1 MTDSPASKFRKIN
14 YEQYYTPLDTAQELY
29 ETTLLIVGDNFD
41 NFVEPS
47 AGKGAFLDLMP
58 PDKRIGI
65 DIDPLRKEIVEQDFF
80 NFVWPEGRTITIG
93 NPPFG
98 RRGKLAMKF
107 LNISAENSEVVAF
120 ILPAIFSKFTFYNRV
135 HPYMQLQHEIPVTEF
150 DSPDGIGEG
159 PKVNCVFQIWKK
171 STRRRKKVVRPNS
184 CDDFDM
190 IHRHYSRTS
199 PEERERLKSYDF
211 AISQI
216 EGKIRNC
223 EDVTGGS
230 VYFIKDNTPDKSV
243 RSVMERVDFSNL
255 SKHHVGATSLTKAD
269 IVSGYLVEFSKGS
282 ESMTSN

>member
-1 MTDSPASKFRKIN
+1 MTGSPTSKFRTVES
-14 YEQYYTPLDTAQELY
+14 EQYYTPLDTAQELY

-41 NFVEPS
+41 NFLEPS
-47 AGKGAFLDLMP
+47 ACKGAFLTCMP

-65 DIDPLRKEIVEQDFF
+65 DIDPLGKEIVEQDFF

-230 VYFIKDNTPDKSV
+230 VYFIKDNTSDKSV

-282 ESMTSN
+282 ESIS

>member
-1 MTDSPASKFRKIN
+1 MTDSPTSKFRKVES
-14 YEQYYTPLDTAQELY
+14 EQYYTPLSTAQELY
-29 ETTLLIVGDNFD
+29 DRTVLIVGEDFD

-47 AGKGAFLDLMP
+47 AGKGAFLACMP

-65 DIDPLRKEIVEQDFF
+65 DIDPLEEEVVEQDFF

-135 HPYMQLQHEIPVTEF
+135 HPYMQLMYEVPVKVE
-150 DSPDGIGEG
+150 
-159 PKVNCVFQIWKK
+159 VNCVFQIWKK
-171 STRRRKKVVRPNS
+171 STRKRKKVVRPDS
-184 CDDFDM
+184 CDDFEM

-199 PEERERLKSYDF
+199 PDERERLKSYDF
-211 AISQI
+211 AIAQI

-230 VYFIKDNTPDKSV
+230 VYFIKDNTTTKSV
-243 RSVMERVDFSNL
+243 RSVMERVDFSDL

-269 IVSGYLVEFSKGS
+269 IVEGYLVEFSKGS
-282 ESMTSN
+282 ESIG

>member
-1 MTDSPASKFRKIN
+1 MTDSRASKFRTIEA
-14 YEQYYTPLDTAQELY
+14 EQYYTPLWVASELY
-29 ETTLLIVGDNFD
+29 DRTVLIVGEDFD
-41 NFVEPS
+41 NFIEPS
-47 AGKGAFLDLMP
+47 AGKGAFLACMP

-65 DIDPLRKEIVEQDFF
+65 DIDPLGKEIVEQDFF

-135 HPYMQLQHEIPVTEF
+135 HPYMQLLYETPVKVE
-150 DSPDGIGEG
+150 
-159 PKVNCVFQIWKK
+159 VNCVFQIWKK
-171 STRRRKKVVRPNS
+171 STERRKKVVRPNS

-211 AISQI
+211 AIAQI

-223 EDVTGGS
+223 EDVTAGS
-230 VYFIKDNTPDKSV
+230 VYFIKDNTPDKTV
-243 RSVMERVDFSNL
+243 RSVMERVDFSDL

-269 IVSGYLVEFSKGS
+269 IVTGYLVEFSKGS
-282 ESMTSN
+282 ESIG

>member
-1 MTDSPASKFRKIN
+1 MTDSPTSKFRKVN
-14 YEQYYTPLDTAQELY
+14 YEQYYTPWDTAHDLY
-29 ETTLLIVGDNFD
+29 DTTLLIVGDAFD

-47 AGKGAFLDLMP
+47 AGKGAFLACMP

-65 DIDPLRKEIVEQDFF
+65 DIDPLGKEIVEQDFF

-107 LNISAENSEVVAF
+107 LNISAENSDVVAF
-120 ILPAIFSKFTFYNRV
+120 VLPAIFSKFTFYNRV
-135 HPYMQLQHEIPVTEF
+135 HPYMQLLHEIPVTVE
-150 DSPDGIGEG
+150 
-159 PKVNCVFQIWKK
+159 VNCVFQIWKK
-171 STRRRKKVVRPNS
+171 STKKRKKIVRPSS

-211 AISQI
+211 AIAQI

-230 VYFIKDNTPDKSV
+230 VYFIKDNTTTKSV

-255 SKHHVGATSLTKAD
+255 SKHHVGATSMTKAD
-269 IVSGYLVEFSKGS
+269 IVTGYLVEFSKGS
-282 ESMTSN
+282 ESIG